1 MKLTAYNFIFK
12 KLNINEHLQNGR
24 ERTKGSITNFNK
36 IMQASSNG
44 KSKKRFRLFFG
55 NISFCQSNEI

>member
-24 ERTKGSITNFNK
+24 ESAEGSITNFNK
-36 IMQASSNG
+36 IMQASSIG
-44 KSKKRFRLFFG
+44 KRKKRFRLFFA